1 MKEIKTDRLRDP
13 DEFHSATYET
23 GTDEPSTAEH
33 PLFRYLS
40 DEMEESEYPTRSH
53 PNLLYCLYPLNLM
66 VLSNQGLLHTVASL
80 RALRTPVSNPCSLTP
95 S

>member
-40 DEMEESEYPTRSH
+40 DEMEE
-53 PNLLYCLYPLNLM
+53 
-66 VLSNQGLLHTVASL
+66 
-80 RALRTPVSNPCSLTP
+80 
-95 S
+95 